1 MRRGQLARV
10 QRLEAHAAA
19 HADRARAPETA
30 ADWLTAF
37 ERLGRQGFFDEEPDF
52 SVALAAYREAVAAA
66 GPGGKGLREWE
77 WLAEMYQRVRQGRPP
92 VTEAEFRGLEGW
104 FRQNEHRLPFNRC
117 VDLGGGR
124 RVSVTN
130 LRCDLQRGPRASG
143 ATQVV
148 EDLRA
153 LRTVLGERPASEGS
167 GRDPGE
173 ARALFAI
180 GRREPGGA
188 ACVT

>member
-10 QRLEAHAAA
+10 RRLETYAAA
-19 HADRARAPETA
+19 HAARTHPPETA
-30 ADWLTAF
+30 ADWLVAF
-37 ERLGRQGFFDEEPDF
+37 ERLGRQGFFDGEPDF
-52 SVALAAYREAVAAA
+52 PAALGAYREAVAAA

-77 WLAEMYQRVRQGRPP
+77 WLAAMYQRVRQGRPP

-104 FRQNEHRLPFNRC
+104 FRQNEHRIPFNRC

-130 LRCDLQRGPRASG
+130 LRYDLQRGPRGSG

-148 EDLRA
+148 EDLRGLRAA
-153 LRTVLGERPASEGS
+153 LTDPGDS
-167 GRDPGE
+167 GRVD
-173 ARALFAI
+173 ARAD
-180 GRREPGGA
+180 EP
-188 ACVT
+188 VTARAV